1 MKKTGQNK
9 NQRGGRR
16 KLLVAIVSL
25 ILLVSV
31 ASIGAG
37 IVRTSRGH
45 GFMAQSTGSLVS
57 TMSLQDQLPQQPSP
71 PLVPVK
77 IRQQSTQSQPL
88 QQKQTALMLS
98 QTTSLQQELE
108 RKPSPLSSQLQLMFA
123 EPTSQPALPQR
134 KRQSPSPQQQPKL
147 QSSNQSQPCL
157 SPHPLLEP
165 ASQLQ
170 SIGACD
176 DDSQTSIQVPHPS
189 QPSVQLASA
198 LSASELS
205 GSTPFRSLQCSLAGS
220 ILARSVLAL
229 PSVQSSSSASVP
241 IRQYRFPKETDAEK
255 AARLKWWT
263 DARFGMFI
271 HFGLYALPARHE
283 WVKNH
288 ERLTNEQYQKYF
300 DHFNP
305 DLFNPREWAR
315 MAKAAGMKYAVI
327 TAKHHEGFCL
337 WDSKYTDY
345 KVTNTPFGRD
355 FLKEFVEA
363 FRAEGLK
370 VGFYY
375 SLLDWHH
382 PDYTI
387 DVMHPLRPAN
397 EADYDRL
404 NAGKDMNRYRQ
415 YMKDQVRELLTNY
428 GEISIIWFDFS
439 FPGKHGKGRDDWDS
453 IGLLKLARSLQ
464 PNIIVDDRLDL
475 QDVEGGWDF
484 TTPEQVV
491 VTKWPEYKG
500 KKIPWETCQ
509 TFSGSWGYYRDE
521 YTWKSPAQLIEL
533 LINSV
538 SKGGNLLLNVGPTG
552 RGTFDLRAQERLKAM
567 GDWMAVNSRSIYSC
581 TEAPPEF
588 VVPPNT
594 LLTWNPTTRRLY
606 VHLLSY
612 PLNGIWLKG
621 LAGKVEYVQFLHDA
635 SEIRFEPGKGEE
647 ASDLWLSLPVQKPPV
662 EIPVLEVFIKR

>member
-9 NQRGGRR
+9 NQRGGHR
-16 KLLVAIVSL
+16 KLLVALVSL
-25 ILLVSV
+25 ILMVSV

-37 IVRTSRGH
+37 IVRTSHGH
-45 GFMAQSTGSLVS
+45 SFMAQSTGSLVI
-57 TMSLQDQLPQQPSP
+57 TMSLQDQLPQQLSP

-77 IRQQSTQSQPL
+77 IRQQSTQSQHL

-108 RKPSPLSSQLQLMFA
+108 RKPSPLPSQLQLMFA
-123 EPTSQPALPQR
+123 EPTSQPALPQQ
-134 KRQSPSPQQQPKL
+134 KRQSPSLQPSQLLQSPLPPSTQLQPVSVRQDSQPPSPQRPQQPQQRQTQKPQL
-147 QSSNQSQPCL
+147 AQSS
-157 SPHPLLEP
+157 
-165 ASQLQ
+165 
-170 SIGACD
+170 
-176 DDSQTSIQVPHPS
+176 
-189 QPSVQLASA
+189 
-198 LSASELS
+198 
-205 GSTPFRSLQCSLAGS
+205 
-220 ILARSVLAL
+220 
-229 PSVQSSSSASVP
+229 QSSPGSLLP
-241 IRQYRFPKETDAEK
+241 RETDAEK

-355 FLKEFVEA
+355 LLKEFVEA

-415 YMKDQVRELLTNY
+415 YMKDQVRELLSNY
-428 GEISIIWFDFS
+428 GEISIMWFDFS

-552 RGTFDLRAQERLKAM
+552 RGTFDQRAQERLKAM

-588 VVPPNT
+588 VAPPNT
-594 LLTWNPTTRRLY
+594 LLTWNPATRRLY
-606 VHLLSY
+606 IHLLSY